1 MNKYLFGILVLISF
15 ILMGCSKEEMSGG
28 KPPEVTINIG
38 NENYETKLG
47 TFCWRASCVDTAGPV
62 ELLKGK
68 APIKVNPGEK
78 ISFSME
84 YEPKPNVSH
93 LMEFTESNEN
103 EVLIEENSFTAPSQK
118 GIYYYSY
125 GVWWMDDKEE
135 NVSNG
140 DAFYA
145 FVIEVE

>member
-1 MNKYLFGILVLISF
+1 MNKYLFALLVLISF
-15 ILMGCSKEEMSGG
+15 IVLGCSKEEMSGE

-38 NENYETKLG
+38 NESYETKLG
-47 TFCWRASCVDTAGPV
+47 TYCWKASCVDYAGPV
-62 ELLKGK
+62 ELLEGK
-68 APIKVNPGEK
+68 VPIKVNPGEK

-84 YEPKPNVSH
+84 YEPKPNTFH
-93 LMEFTESNEN
+93 LMQFTESNET
-103 EVLIEENSFTAPSQK
+103 EVLLEENSFSAPSQK

-125 GVWWMDDKEE
+125 GVWWLDDKEE

-145 FVIEVE
+145 FVIEVQ